1 MSDEKKYLDQEGLA
15 KLWELI
21 SQTFVD
27 ATSHALEIE
36 DLRALIDE
44 AESKTD
50 PELANRVEAL
60 ETTVGNTDSKIEE
73 KIAAVV
79 DGAPEAFNTLK
90 ELADY
95 VQADDSR
102 TLDMVQRINALEQVK
117 ALTEAEIEAICEKV
131 AITTK
136 VADAAEFEAAL
147 ANNGIIKLTE
157 DISLDRAMSVPA
169 GTEVTLDLAGHTIS
183 SPVGANAYAFVA
195 NGGKLTI
202 TGEGEIAAP
211 GRIAAAANG
220 GTLVMESGFVKSNNS
235 VALGASG
242 TGSKVIVNGGTVE
255 SQEGSVLVTSGASAE
270 INGGKLETFDNFALA
285 GNGTAGQG
293 DVNIVVNGGELISNI
308 QSNGYI
314 ACGIYMPNTGT
325 LTVNGGH
332 IIANGGAGIVCRGGK
347 TTLNGGEITA
357 TAHPTLE
364 TGKVGDARVV
374 VPCSAV
380 VYDKHS
386 NYPGSTDLEVIVNK
400 DMILDGAHEDIT
412 ILSDEAEPKVT
423 DLRA

>member
-1 MSDEKKYLDQEGLA
+1 
-15 KLWELI
+15 
-21 SQTFVD
+21 
-27 ATSHALEIE
+27 
-36 DLRALIDE
+36 
-44 AESKTD
+44 
-50 PELANRVEAL
+50 
-60 ETTVGNTDSKIEE
+60 
-73 KIAAVV
+73 
-79 DGAPEAFNTLK
+79 
-90 ELADY
+90 
-95 VQADDSR
+95 
-102 TLDMVQRINALEQVK
+102 MVQRINALEELK
-117 ALTEAEIEAICEKV
+117 SLTEAEIDAICAKV
-131 AITTK
+131 NMTTK
-136 VADAAEFEAAL
+136 VADATEFEAAL
-147 ANNGIIKLTE
+147 ANNGIVKLTE
-157 DISLDRAMSVPA
+157 DISLDKAMSVPA

-183 SPVGANAYAFVA
+183 SPVGANTYTFVA

-202 TGEGEIAAP
+202 TGEGEIDAP

-285 GNGTAGQG
+285 GNGSAGQG

-412 ILSDEAEPKVT
+412 ILSDETEPKVT